1 MDNDDQVAYLS
12 GDMSTPLSPA
22 ERAEL
27 DELRAVLS
35 DPAGWAE
42 PDPALQERVVDAIAE
57 AGTGQR
63 RRARWIPY
71 AVLGA
76 AAAVLLAVVLTFT
89 LTGHENRSVQYAAS
103 LAGTKLAP
111 DASGDVT
118 LTKTTSGWKIRL
130 HASGLPRRDNGTY
143 YEAWLK
149 SSAGVLVPIGTF
161 NQLDDVTLWA
171 GVPPSAYPTLT
182 VTRQLANGD
191 QASSGQAVLVGTTH
205 RTH

>member
-1 MDNDDQVAYLS
+1 MDNDERIAYLS
-12 GDMSTPLSPA
+12 GDLSTPLSPA

-35 DPAGWAE
+35 DPAVWAE
-42 PDPALQERVVDAIAE
+42 PPGDLQERIVGAIAG
-57 AGTGQR
+57 AGGS

-71 AVLGA
+71 AILGA

-89 LTGHENRSVQYAAS
+89 LTRHENRSVQYAAS

-130 HASGLPRRDNGTY
+130 HATGLPRRDSGMY

-161 NQLDDVTLWA
+161 NQFDDVTLWA
-171 GVPPSAYPTLT
+171 GVGPSDYPTLT
-182 VTRQLANGD
+182 VTRQLASGGP
-191 QASSGQAVLVGTTH
+191 ASSGQVVLVGTTH